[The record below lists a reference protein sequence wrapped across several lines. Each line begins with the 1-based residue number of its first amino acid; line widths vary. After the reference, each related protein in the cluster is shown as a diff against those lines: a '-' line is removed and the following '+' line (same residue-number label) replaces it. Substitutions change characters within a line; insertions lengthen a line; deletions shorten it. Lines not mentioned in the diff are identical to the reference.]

1 MNERNAR
8 YNSLTRGQIL
18 PPPFSYNL
26 NNNTSR
32 KANTRVT
39 TPSSLLH
46 QAYASCGRVFC
57 VCLLLLST
65 IVFVACGSDE
75 QQEDY
80 ASIEDPISLLIPYYL
95 ESKGLPETSADSI
108 VRFVHKFGDYVKA
121 NPACRGD
128 EYYQPT
134 YDNMVYA
141 GSLFGLTIT
150 TVTSGIKLETD
161 WFGGYEV
168 NF

>member
-1 MNERNAR
+1 MEVDRNCRFGVVKINSNLFCISLGFCYLCIQITNPKDMNAR
-8 YNSLTRGQIL
+8 NIG
-18 PPPFSYNL
+18 
-26 NNNTSR
+26 
-32 KANTRVT
+32 
-39 TPSSLLH
+39 
-46 QAYASCGRVFC
+46 FC

-65 IVFVACGSDE
+65 IVFVACGNDE
-75 QQEDY
+75 QQVEY

-141 GSLFGLTIT
+141 ASLFGLTIT
-150 TVTSGIKLETD
+150 TVTTGIKLETD